1 MSSPLAIAA
10 VSAVLKNLLDNAL
23 VDNSLSS
30 GLNAPVTVRLVAPNR
45 IKTDNGEASQL
56 NLYLYQVTP
65 NSGWRNVGLP
75 SRNVDGERL
84 TNPPLAL
91 DLHYLLTAY
100 GKNDFEAEILL
111 GYAMQMLH
119 ETPCLTRD
127 AIRTTLGSPSP
138 LPGNLLPPA
147 LGAPAA
153 ADLAD
158 QIEQI
163 KIVPQFLSTEEMS
176 KLWTAMQ
183 TGYHISV
190 AYQVSVVLI
199 ESRRST
205 KSSLPVRAGKV
216 YVLPFDQPF
225 IEEVKS
231 DVPAGADPRITLAST
246 LAILGQNLKG
256 PITRVAL
263 SGLELPPPA
272 FTTSDTRISFPLASL
287 TGLRAGVQT
296 VQVIQQVPMGEP
308 EVAHRGFESN
318 AGAFLLH
325 PTVTVAISN
334 IASTTGNGIT
344 TFAAT
349 VTVNFVP
356 NVGRT
361 QRVTL
366 VLNEFNPPANRTAR
380 AYSFPAP
387 VNNGISLVP
396 PIPDDTASIAFAI
409 SSVLGGDYL
418 VRIQVDGAE
427 NVLGSDNAGN
437 YNAPRITIA

>member
-1 MSSPLAIAA
+1 MSSPLAIAV
-10 VSAVLKNLLDNAL
+10 VSAVLKNILDNAL

-30 GLNAPVTVRLVAPNR
+30 GINAPVSVRLIAPNR
-45 IKTDNGEASQL
+45 IKTDQNEEPQL

-65 NSGWRNVGLP
+65 NQGWRNVGLP
-75 SRNVDGERL
+75 SRNSDGDRV
-84 TNPPLAL
+84 TNPPLAI

-119 ETPCLTRD
+119 ENPVLTRD
-127 AIRTTLGSPSP
+127 AIRTTLNPASTVPAG
-138 LPGNLLPPA
+138 LLPPA
-147 LGAPAA
+147 LGVLTA

-158 QIEQI
+158 QVEQI
-163 KIVPQFLSTEEMS
+163 KIAPQFLSTEEMS

-183 TGYHISV
+183 TGYHTSV

-216 YVLPFDQPF
+216 YVTPLDQPV

-231 DVPAGADPRITLAST
+231 DAPASADPRITLGST
-246 LAILGQNLKG
+246 LVINGRNLKG
-256 PITRVAL
+256 PITVVAL
-263 SGLELPPPA
+263 NDLEVPPPPLA
-272 FTTSDTRISFPLASL
+272 VANSKISFPLTSL
-287 TGLRAGVQT
+287 TALRAGVQA
-296 VQVIQQVPMGEP
+296 VQVIHRVPMGEP

-318 AGAFLLH
+318 AAAFVLH
-325 PTVTVAISN
+325 PTVTVAIGGVTSQTVAGSQ
-334 IASTTGNGIT
+334 IFS
-344 TFAAT
+344 AT

-361 QRVTL
+361 QRVIL
-366 VLNEFNPPANRTAR
+366 VLNEFNPPASRPAR
-380 AYSFPAP
+380 AYSFTAPA
-387 VNNGISLVP
+387 NNGITTP
-396 PIPDDTASIAFAI
+396 NQADTSSIDFPI

-418 VRIQVDGAE
+418 VRLQVDGAD
-427 NVLGSDNAGN
+427 NLLGTDATGN
-437 YNAPRITIA
+437 YNSPKITVA